1 MMFFVANSCFLS
13 EFWSAHT
20 YFHYKYPQVILGTS
34 FKILLHFE
42 NAMRSMRYVNS
53 LNYQLI
59 DSHLKPHAVRSLGD
73 LLLWPVF
80 LSVPSRTLQ
89 MRVREDSPVSPVE
102 SSVLALPCT
111 NGGTAL
117 VHPDGW
123 AIHITPVMGEGPM
136 FLLFFTSLQVTEFI
150 HPLKRVQAR
159 VICCAPAPSLAKQ
172 PFSTL
177 WFLLQELFQIPGLL
191 NGVSHAS
198 YCEETIVVPL
208 CAPG

>member
-1 MMFFVANSCFLS
+1 M
-13 EFWSAHT
+13 
-20 YFHYKYPQVILGTS
+20 
-34 FKILLHFE
+34 
-42 NAMRSMRYVNS
+42 
-53 LNYQLI
+53 
-59 DSHLKPHAVRSLGD
+59 RSLGD

-89 MRVREDSPVSPVE
+89 MRLREDSPVSPVE

-150 HPLKRVQAR
+150 HSLKRVKAR
-159 VICCAPAPSLAKQ
+159 VICRAPAPSLAKQ
-172 PFSTL
+172 PFLTL
-177 WFLLQELFQIPGLL
+177 WFLLQELFQTLGLL
-191 NGVSHAS
+191 NRVSHAS

>member
-1 MMFFVANSCFLS
+1 MC
-13 EFWSAHT
+13 
-20 YFHYKYPQVILGTS
+20 
-34 FKILLHFE
+34 
-42 NAMRSMRYVNS
+42 SMRYVNS

-136 FLLFFTSLQVTEFI
+136 FLLFFYIFTSHWIHSFI
-150 HPLKRVQAR
+150 EKGSSESHLLCSCTQFGKAAVLNT
-159 VICCAPAPSLAKQ
+159 VISSSRTLPNSWAVEWSQPCIILWGNNCCAPVCSRIIV
-172 PFSTL
+172 
-177 WFLLQELFQIPGLL
+177 LQ
-191 NGVSHAS
+191 
-198 YCEETIVVPL
+198 
-208 CAPG
+208 